1 MELFNDFFLDA
12 SEYRKQAE
20 LKEYVQAKTRMS
32 HYYNDSTKPFL
43 NVNHQIKATFKPT
56 NTGYFIKHLLQLVF
70 GAIVAIKTLFTDPM
84 SLFEVFKGMF
94 HLVLTMILDAANFVV
109 SGFSCLFQTIAT
121 IKHGY
126 SLEKKD
132 DEICIDD
139 DTSENGMFTC
149 EDDERLENG
158 LNNNLENVKPMEGNN
173 SDGDFKQNDYDSD
186 DSDDSDTLYIRSQYY
201 L

>member
-1 MELFNDFFLDA
+1 MKLFNDFFLDA

-20 LKEYVQAKTRMS
+20 LESVKAKARRS

-56 NTGYFIKHLLQLVF
+56 NTGYFFKHLTQLVF
-70 GAIVAIKTLFTDPM
+70 GVVVAIKTLFTDPI
-84 SLFEVFKGMF
+84 SLLEVFKGM
-94 HLVLTMILDAANFVV
+94 LYLALTMALDILNFVA
-109 SGFSCLFQTIAT
+109 SGVSCLMKIIPT

-126 SLEKKD
+126 SLEKND

-139 DTSENGMFTC
+139 DTSENSMYTY
-149 EDDERLENG
+149 EDDER
-158 LNNNLENVKPMEGNN
+158 LNNNLENVKPREGNN

-186 DSDDSDTLYIRSQYY
+186 DSDDSDGSDTLYIPSQYY